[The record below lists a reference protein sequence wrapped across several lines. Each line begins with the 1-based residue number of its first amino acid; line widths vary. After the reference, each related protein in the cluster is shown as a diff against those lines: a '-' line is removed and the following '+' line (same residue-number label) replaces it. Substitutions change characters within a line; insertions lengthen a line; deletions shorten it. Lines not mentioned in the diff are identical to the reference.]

1 MTISWA
7 NFEKLFQ
14 YGTMFQQGLIVT
26 ILLAACTVFFGFI
39 LAIFTCID
47 VVVGCTSAPSF
58 RKNQDG

>member
-14 YGTMFQQGLIVT
+14 YGTMFQQGMIVT

-39 LAIFTCID
+39 LAFLL
-47 VVVGCTSAPSF
+47 ALMLHY
-58 RKNQDG
+58 KEHQQLN